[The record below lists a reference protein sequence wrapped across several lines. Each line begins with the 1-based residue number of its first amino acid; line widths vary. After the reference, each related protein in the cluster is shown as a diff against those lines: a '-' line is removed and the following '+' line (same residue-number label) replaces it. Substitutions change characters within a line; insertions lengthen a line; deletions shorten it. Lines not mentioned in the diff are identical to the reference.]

1 MVEQAARRGGA
12 FQRLV
17 LWLLILALLAAVGW
31 LASERNQHRFRVA
44 AQGSLLVIE
53 RGRFFPT
60 GTAPLPPTDKAYGPI
75 PVPAGEK
82 PPADTEFDDQN
93 ALDRWL
99 FDLLGNWARNAGKKG
114 DGRTA
119 AALVDR
125 ASALPGLT
133 GAQIAELNA
142 LRRTARVAIT
152 CLSLSASI
160 AVEMNALRADLAWD
174 DAQTDIA
181 TAAQLVEGARRKLEA
196 VRQGS
201 GAHAADAS
209 ALSGKLEG
217 VQNTL
222 RDLSKH

>member
-1 MVEQAARRGGA
+1 MTEQAARRGGG

-17 LWLLILALLAAVGW
+17 LWLVILALLAAVGW

-44 AQGSLLVIE
+44 AQGSLLLIE

-60 GTAPLPPTDKAYGPI
+60 GTAPLPATDKAYGPV

-82 PPADTEFDDQN
+82 APPDTEFDEQN

-133 GAQIAELNA
+133 GAQIAELN
-142 LRRTARVAIT
+142 
-152 CLSLSASI
+152 S
-160 AVEMNALRADLAWD
+160 LRADLSWD

-181 TAAQLVEGARRKLEA
+181 SAAQLLEGARRKLEA
-196 VRQGS
+196 VRQGN

-209 ALSGKLEG
+209 VLSGKLEG

-222 RDLSKH
+222 RDLVKR

>member
-1 MVEQAARRGGA
+1 MAEEVARRGGA

-17 LWLLILALLAAVGW
+17 LWLVILGLLAAVGW
-31 LASERNQHRFRVA
+31 LASERNQHRFRVT

-82 PPADTEFDDQN
+82 PPPDTEFDEQN
-93 ALDRWL
+93 SLDRWL
-99 FDLLGNWARNAGKKG
+99 FDQLGNWARNAGKKG

-119 AALVDR
+119 AALVER

-133 GAQIAELNA
+133 GSQIAEL
-142 LRRTARVAIT
+142 
-152 CLSLSASI
+152 
-160 AVEMNALRADLAWD
+160 NALRADLAWD

-196 VRQGS
+196 VRQGN
-201 GAHAADAS
+201 GAHAGDAG
-209 ALSGKLEG
+209 ALSGKLEA

-222 RDLSKH
+222 RDLSKK